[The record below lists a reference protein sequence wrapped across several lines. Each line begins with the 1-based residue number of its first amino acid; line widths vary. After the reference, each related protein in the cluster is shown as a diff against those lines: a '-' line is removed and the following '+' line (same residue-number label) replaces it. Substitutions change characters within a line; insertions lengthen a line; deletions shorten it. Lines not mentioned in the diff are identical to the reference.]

1 MYNNLSLKDSQYSHQ
16 MHPYNSNLV
25 PLSRSRSSLATLS
38 TPSLLHLAT
47 ISVRQAISPYYLST
61 KVVASRHQHWR
72 NPLSL
77 QLELLPVKGPVEVS
91 GGMKETTLQREIR
104 LSSSYDALELGVT
117 ILACYATLSS
127 SNHATNNNWLNS
139 LYFLDLSTKIHV
151 FFLTLQSRALR
162 PGYPIIGSAG
172 S

>member
-16 MHPYNSNLV
+16 MRPYNSNLV

-104 LSSSYDALELGVT
+104 LSSS
-117 ILACYATLSS
+117 
-127 SNHATNNNWLNS
+127 NHATNNNWLNS

>member
-16 MHPYNSNLV
+16 MRPYNSNLV

-104 LSSSYDALELGVT
+104 LSSS
-117 ILACYATLSS
+117 
-127 SNHATNNNWLNS
+127 NHATSNNWLNS

>member
-16 MHPYNSNLV
+16 MRPYNSNLV
-25 PLSRSRSSLATLS
+25 PVGRTSRSSLATLS

-91 GGMKETTLQREIR
+91 GGMKETTLQRE
-104 LSSSYDALELGVT
+104 
-117 ILACYATLSS
+117 
-127 SNHATNNNWLNS
+127 
-139 LYFLDLSTKIHV
+139 
-151 FFLTLQSRALR
+151 
-162 PGYPIIGSAG
+162 
-172 S
+172 